1 MPPHAV
7 PSSSPSS
14 DSAWPAAARPSL
26 TPRWKLAKRSRV
38 AAADLDGVVA
48 GDDPATEPAAPGT
61 RFACGTRFGSPADVT
76 PLDDGALTAWAARQP
91 SSAGEEAHPLLCS
104 GSCSVIVGLPP
115 ARPRRNQSA
124 STASNIGSRCSAPLP
139 LAGGTITPPKVKP
152 ASAVAGAPRTGCEAV
167 TDESDPLP
175 PTGSDPLPKSKA
187 AGEAAV
193 GKAAVGL
200 SDSGISAL
208 GAASGS
214 ASCPVAGGSCGD
226 GPVTNDRGPVTRGGG

>member
-76 PLDDGALTAWAARQP
+76 PADDGALTASAARQP
-91 SSAGEEAHPLLCS
+91 SSAGEVAQPLLGS
-104 GSCSVIVGLPP
+104 GSWADLLTAG
-115 ARPRRNQSA
+115 RPRRNQSD
-124 STASNIGSRCSAPLP
+124 STASNIGSRCSSPFP
-139 LAGGTITPPKVKP
+139 SAGGMITPLRDEPV
-152 ASAVAGAPRTGCEAV
+152 SRLTAGAPRTGY
-167 TDESDPLP
+167 
-175 PTGSDPLPKSKA
+175 
-187 AGEAAV
+187 
-193 GKAAVGL
+193 
-200 SDSGISAL
+200 
-208 GAASGS
+208 
-214 ASCPVAGGSCGD
+214 
-226 GPVTNDRGPVTRGGG
+226 